1 MLRLEAKA
9 VTLEPDRR
17 GAPVPRLARG
27 GQHSRAGATD
37 HQERF
42 WLEAGLLMLFRRTLQ
57 DYSPPKAS
65 ELAGNLGN
73 VGLDGQTAQLRGPW
87 AV

>member
-1 MLRLEAKA
+1 VLRLEAKA

-57 DYSPPKAS
+57 DYSPRKRAS
-65 ELAGNLGN
+65 WPAIWGMS
-73 VGLDGQTAQLRGPW
+73 V
-87 AV
+87 

>member
-1 MLRLEAKA
+1 VLRLEAKA

-17 GAPVPRLARG
+17 GAPVPRL
-27 GQHSRAGATD
+27 
-37 HQERF
+37 
-42 WLEAGLLMLFRRTLQ
+42 EAGFLMLFRRTLQ

>member
-17 GAPVPRLARG
+17 GAPVPR
-27 GQHSRAGATD
+27 
-37 HQERF
+37 
-42 WLEAGLLMLFRRTLQ
+42 LEAGLLMLFRRTLQ